1 MGDKNEWPWLAALL
15 RPSSTSSG
23 QYCGAS
29 LISSTHVLT
38 AAHCIEPFQ
47 QNQIRVRLGE
57 YKFDDNDGD
66 EDTFKLAWMKMHA
79 NYNAKTFE
87 NDIAIL
93 KLDRKV
99 TFSDSIKAACLPFAD
114 VDYVD
119 KKATVA
125 GWGTIYF
132 GGPTSQQLLEVDV
145 GIWKNSDCA
154 NNYRRLN
161 RNVLDTMMC
170 AGDATGRRRMSG
182 RFRWASKLSSRSR
195 STLRTMW
202 SCFLGCTMCRK
213 RISWSLYT
221 SF

>member
-1 MGDKNEWPWLAALL
+1 M
-15 RPSSTSSG
+15 
-23 QYCGAS
+23 
-29 LISSTHVLT
+29 
-38 AAHCIEPFQ
+38 
-47 QNQIRVRLGE
+47 GE

-66 EDTFKLAWMKMHA
+66 EDTFNLAWMKMHA

-93 KLDRKV
+93 KLNRKV

-145 GIWKNSDCA
+145 GIWNNTDCA

-170 AGDATGRRRMSG
+170 AGDATGGGDACQVIILFSSNHNIHKSSCGLCFWAPDPLIDKIKASG
-182 RFRWASKLSSRSR
+182 
-195 STLRTMW
+195 T
-202 SCFLGCTMCRK
+202 
-213 RISWSLYT
+213 
-221 SF
+221 

>member
-1 MGDKNEWPWLAALL
+1 M
-15 RPSSTSSG
+15 
-23 QYCGAS
+23 
-29 LISSTHVLT
+29 
-38 AAHCIEPFQ
+38 
-47 QNQIRVRLGE
+47 GE

-66 EDTFKLAWMKMHA
+66 EDTFNLAWMKMHA

-119 KKATVA
+119 KQATVA

-170 AGDATGRRRMSG
+170 AGDATGGGDACQVMIYYYL
-182 RFRWASKLSSRSR
+182 FWIMNLS
-195 STLRTMW
+195 T
-202 SCFLGCTMCRK
+202 
-213 RISWSLYT
+213 
-221 SF
+221 

>member
-1 MGDKNEWPWLAALL
+1 M
-15 RPSSTSSG
+15 
-23 QYCGAS
+23 
-29 LISSTHVLT
+29 
-38 AAHCIEPFQ
+38 
-47 QNQIRVRLGE
+47 GE

-66 EDTFKLAWMKMHA
+66 EDTFNLAWMKMHA

-132 GGPTSQQLLEVDV
+132 GGPTSQRLLEVDV

-154 NNYRRLN
+154 NNYARLN

-170 AGDATGRRRMSG
+170 AGDASG
-182 RFRWASKLSSRSR
+182 GGDACQVMHIIPVWFSNNNTHFLSALNFIQNNPTALAVLPNSKIL
-195 STLRTMW
+195 
-202 SCFLGCTMCRK
+202 
-213 RISWSLYT
+213 
-221 SF
+221 